1 MTTFNE
7 LIQQNCFSTDQEAK
21 DRAAIELEHQYGCE
35 VNCIE
40 IDPSV
45 QFAHH
50 GRGSIIIAAKICSGV
65 VIFQNVT
72 IGSNQ
77 KFNRLT
83 NQWENL
89 GNPVLGQ
96 NVIVADGAKILGP
109 VIIGAN
115 SVIGAG
121 AIITKDVPSDSIAYG
136 VNKIKA
142 RDPHFDLVFHN
153 PMPQRDQLIQASQ
166 EVIERYNHHLDN

>member
-1 MTTFNE
+1 
-7 LIQQNCFSTDQEAK
+7 STDQEAK
-21 DRAAIELEHQYGCE
+21 DRAAIELEHQYSCE

-65 VIFQNVT
+65 VISQNVT

-89 GNPVLGQ
+89 GSPVLGP

-109 VIIGAN
+109 IIIGAN

-121 AIITKDVPSDSIAYG
+121 AIITKDVPSDSI
-136 VNKIKA
+136 
-142 RDPHFDLVFHN
+142 
-153 PMPQRDQLIQASQ
+153 
-166 EVIERYNHHLDN
+166 

>member
-7 LIQQNCFSTDQEAK
+7 LIQQNCFATNQEIK
-21 DRAAIELEHQYGCE
+21 QHAAFELEHQYNCE

-40 IDPSV
+40 IDPTV

-50 GRGSIIIAAKICSGV
+50 GRGSIVIAAKICSGV

-77 KFNRLT
+77 KFNLVT
-83 NQWENL
+83 HQWENL
-89 GNPVLGQ
+89 GNPVLGK
-96 NVIVADGAKILGP
+96 NVVVADGAKVLGP
-109 VIIGAN
+109 VIIGDN

-121 AIITKDVPSDSIAYG
+121 SIITRDVPSDSIAYG
-136 VNKIKA
+136 VNQIKA
-142 RDPHFDLVFHN
+142 RDHQFDLVFHN
-153 PMPQRDQLIQASQ
+153 PMPQNEQLIQASQ
-166 EVIERYNHHLDN
+166 EVIDRYEHKLAN

>member
-1 MTTFNE
+1 MPTFKE
-7 LIQQNCFSTDQEAK
+7 LLNQNCFSTDPDLQ
-21 DRAAIELEHQYGCE
+21 RQAALMLEQRYNCE
-35 VNCIE
+35 INCLE

-50 GRGSIIIAAKICSGV
+50 ARGSIVIAAKLCAGV

-89 GNPVLGQ
+89 GNPVLGEQ
-96 NVIVADGAKILGP
+96 VVVADGAKVLGP
-109 VIIGAN
+109 VIIGAHA
-115 SVIGAG
+115 VIGAG
-121 AIITKDVPSDSIAYG
+121 AIITKDVPANSLAYG
-136 VNKIKA
+136 VNQIKPK
-142 RDPHFDLVFHN
+142 DPQFDLIFHD
-153 PMPQRDQLIQASQ
+153 PMPQRDQLIQASKS
-166 EVIERYNHHLDN
+166 VINRYHATIS